1 MTSVTAY
8 KQDTYIA
15 VRVRT
20 TCDTPPSRPLRIAF
34 LLDVSD
40 SMQGERLAA
49 VKRTMHAARPL
60 FINDDR
66 VTVVTF
72 GSAATVIT
80 QDHLMERPEEFY
92 HYIDEIRTTGCTDLS
107 CGLEALHGIGGP
119 WDAVILLTDG
129 HINSGVTSTAG
140 LTLMAAGI
148 GTMPFYSLGYGAD
161 HNRELLRDLGLQSRG
176 SYTFVDSEEVL
187 PVAMGEMIGGLRTEV
202 LQNASV
208 TVNGEGDYACHE
220 VSGSG
225 SSYRI
230 GGVVADRDYWT
241 VFVTASDASSV
252 TLAAD
257 DRESITIPT
266 VQSDADEV
274 HEQILRCRV
283 ARAMSDAGR
292 ALERRRDA
300 ITPIEALLTELYGL
314 SDTMKARPLVLRLQG
329 DLMDLLQEM
338 RRGPTNA
345 LSTRLQSNVVYYTN
359 QRGTQSAGDPDIF
372 CSPTQRICSDATRS
386 RYAADDD

>member
-1 MTSVTAY
+1 MTSVNAY

-15 VRVRT
+15 VRVRA
-20 TCDTPPSRPLRIAF
+20 TCVDPPSRPLRIAF

-49 VKRTMHAARPL
+49 VKRTMVAARPL
-60 FINDDR
+60 FMNDDR

-72 GSAATVIT
+72 GSTATVVT
-80 QDHLMERPEEFY
+80 HDHPMSHLDEFY
-92 HYIDEIRTTGCTDLS
+92 NYIDEIVTTGCTDLS
-107 CGLEALHGIGGP
+107 CGLEALHGIGGL

-208 TVNGEGDYACHE
+208 TVNGEGDYACRE
-220 VSGSG
+220 VGGSG
-225 SSYRI
+225 PSHRI

-241 VFVTASDASSV
+241 VFVTASDATSV
-252 TLAAD
+252 TMSANDTDA
-257 DRESITIPT
+257 ITVPVNT
-266 VQSDADEV
+266 SEDDEV

-283 ARAMSDAGR
+283 ARAMSDAGH

-300 ITPIEALLTELYGL
+300 TTGIEALLTELSEL
-314 SDTMKARPLVLRLQG
+314 SNTMKARPLVLRLQG
-329 DLMDLLQEM
+329 ELMDLLQQM

-345 LSTRLQSNVVYYTN
+345 LSTRLQSNIVYYTN
-359 QRGTQSAGDPDIF
+359 QRGTQSAEDPDIF
-372 CSPTQRICSDATRS
+372 CSPVQRIASHTTRN